1 MRNIKLVLEYDGTD
15 FHGWQYQPDE
25 RTVQGDLEHALCRL
39 MQKKI
44 RVIGAGRT
52 DQGVH
57 AYGQVANFST
67 DSAMEL
73 LHMKK
78 AINAMTSDDLS
89 VRIIEEVP
97 SDFHSRYSA
106 QAKTYS
112 YYLLH
117 EPSPLRRRY
126 AWILSHHLD
135 TEEMRKTAHLL
146 VGRHDFKNFAV
157 GNGDS
162 TGECTIRDITVEGDS
177 QQTTI
182 MVGGDRFL
190 RRMIRGMVGFLYD
203 VGRKRYQ
210 PHDTHKV
217 FDGRLKELFFAPAH
231 GLFLVKVHYETEK
244 SS

>member
-1 MRNIKLVLEYDGTD
+1 MVLEYDGTD

-25 RTVQGDLEHALCRL
+25 RTVQGELEHAICRL
-39 MQKKI
+39 TQEKI

-67 DSAMEL
+67 DCAMEL
-73 LHMKK
+73 HNMRK
-78 AINAMTSDDLS
+78 AINAMTSEDLS
-89 VRIIEEVP
+89 VRSIEEVP

-106 QAKTYS
+106 RTKTYT

-126 AWILSHHLD
+126 AWILGHGLD
-135 TEEMRKTAHLL
+135 VEEMRKSAGLL
-146 VGRHDFKNFAV
+146 VGKHDFRYFAV
-157 GNGDS
+157 GNGDND
-162 TGECTIRDITVEGDS
+162 GACTIRDVTVQADR

-182 MVGGDRFL
+182 IVEGDRFL
-190 RRMIRGMVGFLYD
+190 RKMVRGMVGFLYD

-217 FDGRLKELFFAPAH
+217 FDGRLKDLFFAPAH
-231 GLFLVKVHYETEK
+231 GLFLVKVHYDAEK
-244 SS
+244 GS